1 METQKLTIDFLQEIL
16 QNRTEKTS
24 LDWLAQQAQKIQS
37 LGSSTSFFLAFS
49 QASRYFKKT
58 PLNLSLEQKQA
69 ASALIPGFDPSHWD
83 LLQTARTSLLL
94 HFPQEKTSW
103 FKAINQ
109 LFETADMHEHQAL
122 FAALPLLPFQE
133 DLIPRAID
141 GLRTNISSVFDSIA
155 LNNPFPA
162 QYFPEANWNQMVLKA
177 VFMQRP
183 LFRIDRFEDRRNL
196 SLATIASDF
205 AHERWAAGRPVMAE
219 IWRLVV
225 PFFDQNFLQD
235 IQKVI
240 ASGDLLQIQAA
251 VLACSESDFAP
262 AQALAASHP
271 EILSEIQT
279 GKINW
284 QRIGIEF
291 QTRV

>member
-58 PLNLSLEQKQA
+58 PLNLSLGQKQA

-251 VLACSESDFAP
+251 VLACSKSDFAP

-279 GKINW
+279 GKITW

>member
-1 METQKLTIDFLQEIL
+1 MKTQKSTIDFLQDLL
-16 QNRTEKTS
+16 QNQADEPS
-24 LDWLAQQAQKIQS
+24 LDWLAQQAQKIES

-49 QASRYFKKT
+49 QASRHFKKT
-58 PLNLSLEQKQA
+58 PLNLSPEQKNQA
-69 ASALIPGFDPSHWD
+69 STLISGFDPSHWD
-83 LLQTARTSLLL
+83 LLQTARTLLIL

-141 GLRTNISSVFDSIA
+141 GLRTNISSVFDAIA

-162 QYFPEANWNQMVLKA
+162 QYFPEPNWNQMVLKA

-183 LFRIDRFEDRRNL
+183 LFRIHRLEERRNL
-196 SLATIASDF
+196 SLARIASDF

-240 ASGDLLQIQAA
+240 ASDDLLQIQAA

-262 AQALAASHP
+262 AQALATSHP
-271 EILSEIQT
+271 QILSEIQA

-284 QRIGIEF
+284 QSIGTEF

>member
-1 METQKLTIDFLQEIL
+1 MESQKLKISLL
-16 QNRTEKTS
+16 QNLLSDSAEKPS
-24 LDWLAQQAQKIQS
+24 LDWLAQQAQKIES
-37 LGSSTSFFLAFS
+37 LGSTTSFFLAFS
-49 QASRYFKKT
+49 QASRHFKKT
-58 PLNLSLEQKQA
+58 PLNLSPEQKNL
-69 ASALIPGFDPSHWD
+69 ASALIAGFDPSHWD
-83 LLQTARTSLLL
+83 LLQTARTLLIL

-103 FKAINQ
+103 FKGINQ

-122 FAALPLLPFQE
+122 FGALPLLPFPE

-141 GLRTNISSVFDSIA
+141 GLRTNISSVFDAIA
-155 LNNPFPA
+155 LHNPFPA
-162 QYFPEANWNQMVLKA
+162 QYFAESNWNQMVLKA

-183 LFRIDRFEDRRNL
+183 LFRIHRLEERRNL
-196 SLATIASDF
+196 SLARIGSDF
-205 AHERWAAGRPVMAE
+205 AHERWAAGRTVMPE
-219 IWRLVV
+219 IWRLFV

-240 ASGDLLQIQAA
+240 ASDDTLQIQAG

-271 EILSEIQT
+271 KILSKIKAE
-279 GKINW
+279 KINW
-284 QRIGIEF
+284 QSIGIEF

>member
-49 QASRYFKKT
+49 QASRYFKKS
-58 PLNLSLEQKQA
+58 PLNISLEQKQA

-122 FAALPLLPFQE
+122 FASLPLLPFQE

-183 LFRIDRFEDRRNL
+183 LFRIDRFEERRNL

-271 EILSEIQT
+271 EILKEIQA

-284 QRIGIEF
+284 QSIGIEF
-291 QTRV
+291 QTRI

>member
-49 QASRYFKKT
+49 QASRYFKKS

-225 PFFDQNFLQD
+225 PFFDKNFLQD

-271 EILSEIQT
+271 EILSETQT

>member
-1 METQKLTIDFLQEIL
+1 
-16 QNRTEKTS
+16 

-49 QASRYFKKT
+49 QASRYFKKS

-162 QYFPEANWNQMVLKA
+162 QYFPEANWNQMALKA

-183 LFRIDRFEDRRNL
+183 LFRIHNLEERRNL

-251 VLACSESDFAP
+251 VLACSKSDFAP

-279 GKINW
+279 GKITW

>member
-49 QASRYFKKT
+49 QASRYFKKS

-183 LFRIDRFEDRRNL
+183 LFRIDRFEERRNL

-235 IQKVI
+235 IQKVL

>member
-16 QNRTEKTS
+16 QNRAEKTS
-24 LDWLAQQAQKIQS
+24 LDWLAQQVQKIQS

-49 QASRYFKKT
+49 QASRYFKKS
-58 PLNLSLEQKQA
+58 PLNLSLEQIQA
-69 ASALIPGFDPSHWD
+69 ASDLVPGFDPSHWD

-94 HFPQEKTSW
+94 HFPQEKNSW

-122 FAALPLLPFQE
+122 FAALPILPFQE

-141 GLRTNISSVFDSIA
+141 GLRTNISSVFDAIA

-162 QYFPEANWNQMVLKA
+162 QYFAEANWNQMVLKA

-183 LFRIDRFEDRRNL
+183 LFRIHRLEERRNL

-271 EILSEIQT
+271 DILSKIQT
-279 GKINW
+279 GQINW

>member
-183 LFRIDRFEDRRNL
+183 LFRIDRFEERRNL

-235 IQKVI
+235 IQKVL

>member
-183 LFRIDRFEDRRNL
+183 LFRIDRFEERRNL

>member
-162 QYFPEANWNQMVLKA
+162 KYFPEANWNQMVLKA